1 MHSDALSP
9 NWGKRGKGREFRV
22 DPRLDVS
29 FLMSLP
35 LSPFHPCRSLEISL
49 GQKLCQFGERE
60 ERGERGWALELT
72 AAALRSHLHPS
83 LKGGSTPIPRVIP
96 SLLKGR
102 EFVRGV

>member
-60 ERGERGWALELT
+60 ERG
-72 AAALRSHLHPS
+72 
-83 LKGGSTPIPRVIP
+83 KGEGPRN
-96 SLLKGR
+96 
-102 EFVRGV
+102 